1 MSILR
6 EEDNQWE
13 STKNWR
19 RLEVST
25 GSQVAQSGAKR
36 IDREQDGWKRRKKLR
51 YDLVEDDWGQVKT
64 TQNGEKKDM
73 EAEENG
79 SKDES
84 RWEQSNMSEGA
95 ADPYGMGAISH
106 AKP

>member
-1 MSILR
+1 M
-6 EEDNQWE
+6 
-13 STKNWR
+13 
-19 RLEVST
+19 
-25 GSQVAQSGAKR
+25 
-36 IDREQDGWKRRKKLR
+36 
-51 YDLVEDDWGQVKT
+51 EDDWGQVKT

-73 EAEENG
+73 DAEENG

-95 ADPYGMGAISH
+95 ADPYGMGAISN